1 MADVSEQM
9 ISKGGLQGLLQAAS
23 MIGCGMEQYYL
34 ETSDN
39 EGKAM
44 RALRE
49 KMASHDLEPR
59 VGSEAYHVCL
69 RSRDEHRSPWR
80 HSFSKHSQ

>member
-9 ISKGGLQGLLQAAS
+9 IWKGGLQGLLQEAS
-23 MIGCGMEQYYL
+23 MIGSGTEQYYL

-39 EGKAM
+39 EGEAM

-49 KMASHDLEPR
+49 K
-59 VGSEAYHVCL
+59 
-69 RSRDEHRSPWR
+69 
-80 HSFSKHSQ
+80 